1 MGDLNIQRGNLSP
14 LTLQRLGEMLRGEYL
29 LPATLP
35 SGVYDLLM
43 RVEQRE
49 GPNAPDEPSLAP
61 SSKEDD
67 YRGHAV
73 ETMRLARQAS
83 FSVVKARLV
92 NLAEAW
98 IALAERAHRASR
110 RFRS

>member
-1 MGDLNIQRGNLSP
+1 MGEPNIQRGTLSP
-14 LTLQRLGEMLRGEYL
+14 LTLQRLGETLRGEYL

-43 RVEQRE
+43 RLEQRE

-61 SSKEDD
+61 SSKQDD
-67 YRGHAV
+67 YRGQAA
-73 ETMRLARQAS
+73 ETMRLAQHAS
-83 FSVVKARLV
+83 SSTVKARLV

-98 IALAERAHRASR
+98 IALAERARKAGR
-110 RFRS
+110 QFRS